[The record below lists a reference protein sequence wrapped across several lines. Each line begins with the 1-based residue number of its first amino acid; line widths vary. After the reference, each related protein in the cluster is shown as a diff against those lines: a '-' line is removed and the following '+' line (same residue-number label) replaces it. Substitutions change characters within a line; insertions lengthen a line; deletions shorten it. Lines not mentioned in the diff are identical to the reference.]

1 MSEMKSSV
9 RLIDTT
15 LRDGSHAVFHKYTA
29 QNITDICAG
38 LEKGGVYAAEV
49 GHGAGL
55 GGSILEYGFATESD
69 RTMMQS
75 ARKVL
80 KNTKL
85 AALLVPG
92 LGTMD
97 DLRMAA
103 GEGLDIVRVALH
115 CTEVTAGEQ
124 HIMLGKK
131 LGLTT
136 VCFFMMCHMT
146 SPEALAE
153 QAKMASEYGADIIY
167 IADSSG
173 ALTPQGMRDR
183 VHAIQAVV
191 DLPIGVHTHNNLGL
205 GVGNAIT
212 AVECGAAYCDGS
224 LEGQGAGCGNG
235 NIQAIAAVLDKMG
248 VKTGADIYALMDVAE
263 QSVRPTIHHS
273 LEITNESIT
282 LGYNGIYSSFYQH
295 TKEASER
302 YGIPAREIF
311 TELGKRKVIGGQEDQ
326 IIDICYEVLDKRKAE
341 AKK

>member
-1 MSEMKSSV
+1 M
-9 RLIDTT
+9 
-15 LRDGSHAVFHKYTA
+15 
-29 QNITDICAG
+29 
-38 LEKGGVYAAEV
+38 
-49 GHGAGL
+49 
-55 GGSILEYGFATESD
+55 
-69 RTMMQS
+69 
-75 ARKVL
+75 
-80 KNTKL
+80 
-85 AALLVPG
+85 
-92 LGTMD
+92 
-97 DLRMAA
+97 
-103 GEGLDIVRVALH
+103 
-115 CTEVTAGEQ
+115 
-124 HIMLGKK
+124 
-131 LGLTT
+131 
-136 VCFFMMCHMT
+136 
-146 SPEALAE
+146 
-153 QAKMASEYGADIIY
+153 
-167 IADSSG
+167 
-173 ALTPQGMRDR
+173 
-183 VHAIQAVV
+183 

-212 AVECGAAYCDGS
+212 AVECGAAYFDGS

-326 IIDICYEVLDKRKAE
+326 IIDICYEILDKRKAE